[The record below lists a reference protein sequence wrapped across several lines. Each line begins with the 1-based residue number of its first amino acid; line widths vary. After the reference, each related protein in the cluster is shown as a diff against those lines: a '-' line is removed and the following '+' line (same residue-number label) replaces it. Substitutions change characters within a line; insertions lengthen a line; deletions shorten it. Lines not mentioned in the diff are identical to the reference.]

1 MKTRSPLTKM
11 SKPLQRRQ
19 LSHDVQQY
27 LQAGGQIRQLT
38 GTTTKARQVN
48 LNNLIAQMG
57 FYHEL

>member
-1 MKTRSPLTKM
+1 MKTRSPLSKM
-11 SKPLQRRQ
+11 NKTQQRRQ
-19 LSHDVQQY
+19 LRRDVQRF

>member
-1 MKTRSPLTKM
+1 MKTRSPLSKM
-11 SKPLQRRQ
+11 NKTQQRRQ
-19 LSHDVQQY
+19 LRRDVQRF

-48 LNNLIAQMG
+48 LNNLIVQMG

>member
-1 MKTRSPLTKM
+1 M
-11 SKPLQRRQ
+11 SKPLQRQQ

>member
-1 MKTRSPLTKM
+1 MKTRSPLSKM
-11 SKPLQRRQ
+11 NKTRQRRQ
-19 LSHDVQQY
+19 LRRDVQRF

>member
-1 MKTRSPLTKM
+1 MKTRSPLSKM
-11 SKPLQRRQ
+11 NKTRQRRQ
-19 LSHDVQQY
+19 LRRDVQRF
-27 LQAGGQIRQLT
+27 LQAGGQIRQLP